1 MAAPTDPRITI
12 PDQPTVLDIESNGSD
27 ESQTLAAGL
36 RVGPYRI
43 TRLLGEGGMGA
54 VYLAEQLE
62 PIQRP
67 VALKLIRGQLH
78 GGLAEAYFMVE
89 RQALARM
96 DHPAIAKVYDA
107 GTTPQG
113 HPFFAMEWIDGPS
126 LGAYHASHAMS
137 LNELLEVF
145 IRICMGVQHAHQ
157 RGVIHR
163 DLKPSNVLIA
173 DVDGKP
179 MPKIID
185 FGIAIGASRTTGGE
199 SNLMQSAGTRG
210 YMSPEQLRGKIN
222 EIDVRSD
229 IYALGV
235 MLMEMSTA
243 TMDRAIGNGI
253 DNRGLHAA
261 LLASLGQRFEASSDV
276 VRGISKIP
284 EELRWA
290 LARATEP
297 ERARRYE
304 SAQAFADD
312 LRRFLDRYPLRA
324 VPSTKSYRLRCFA
337 VRNRGPIVAAAVV
350 AIALIAGTSA
360 AILGMVHA
368 RDAAIR
374 ANLEA
379 EKSRQTSR
387 FLENILGSVR
397 PEEARELDKTLMH
410 KILDNAGSQ
419 AQKQLAGEP
428 EVLAQIE
435 GTVGNAYFS
444 LSEYKSAVEH
454 TRRALA
460 VSTEKLGADALP
472 TLILQ
477 RQLAEE
483 LEYSGGDK
491 EAAQLFEQNIAAF
504 TRTRGV
510 DDKETL
516 KARSDQIELL
526 DYDGNFVEAERLIDV
541 LEPVTQRV
549 FGADSDEALNIGVVH
564 AEGLTYQGKYEQ
576 AEPIYQA
583 MVREHK
589 RVYGEEHTK
598 TLDLLNRFAIMY
610 MESGRFAEGEKIL
623 RGMLPICE
631 KIYGPDHAFTVE
643 IVGNLGGA
651 LRQQGTPEK
660 IAESGPYY
668 KRAMDESLKK
678 YGEKHQN
685 TIIAT
690 HNYANYLLDVNKV
703 EEAVATQQHALAMS
717 SDVLGPDTAVI
728 GEVHFGL
735 GKALLRAH
743 RYQEAE
749 KELLAA
755 IAEKQKD
762 FGADHWR
769 MGEYITPLIATYTA
783 LGKTDQVTAWEAKRA
798 ALKPKPATAT

>member
-1 MAAPTDPRITI
+1 
-12 PDQPTVLDIESNGSD
+12 
-27 ESQTLAAGL
+27 
-36 RVGPYRI
+36 
-43 TRLLGEGGMGA
+43 
-54 VYLAEQLE
+54 
-62 PIQRP
+62 
-67 VALKLIRGQLH
+67 
-78 GGLAEAYFMVE
+78 
-89 RQALARM
+89 
-96 DHPAIAKVYDA
+96 
-107 GTTPQG
+107 
-113 HPFFAMEWIDGPS
+113 
-126 LGAYHASHAMS
+126 
-137 LNELLEVF
+137 
-145 IRICMGVQHAHQ
+145 
-157 RGVIHR
+157 
-163 DLKPSNVLIA
+163 
-173 DVDGKP
+173 
-179 MPKIID
+179 
-185 FGIAIGASRTTGGE
+185 
-199 SNLMQSAGTRG
+199 MQSAGTRG

-235 MLMEMSTA
+235 MLMELLMPTE
-243 TMDRAIGNGI
+243 TMDRAIGDGI

-261 LLASLGQRFEASSDV
+261 LLASVGQKIDASSEV
-276 VRGISKIP
+276 VRGVSNIP
-284 EELRWA
+284 EEIRWA
-290 LARATEP
+290 LVRATEP

-312 LRRFLDRYPLRA
+312 LRRYLDRYPLRA
-324 VPSTKSYRLRCFA
+324 VPATPSYRLRCFTI
-337 VRNRGPIVAAAVV
+337 RNRGPIVAAGVIAV
-350 AIALIAGTSA
+350 ALIAGTSA
-360 AILGMVHA
+360 AVVGMVRA

-387 FLENILGSVR
+387 FLENILSSVR

-410 KILDNAGSQ
+410 KILDNAGAQ

-435 GTVGNAYFS
+435 GTVGNAYSS
-444 LSEYKSAVEH
+444 LSEYKNALEH

-460 VSTEKLGADALP
+460 VSTEKLGPDALP

-477 RQLAEE
+477 RQLGEE
-483 LEYSGGDK
+483 LENYGGDK
-491 EAAQLFEQNIAAF
+491 EAAQLFDQNIAAL

-526 DYDGNFVEAERLIDV
+526 DYDGNFVEAERLISA
-541 LEPVTQRV
+541 LEPATQRV
-549 FGADSDEALNIGVVH
+549 FGADSDEALNVGVIH
-564 AEGLTYQGKYEQ
+564 AEGLTDQGKYEK
-576 AEPIYQA
+576 AEPIYQEL
-583 MVREHK
+583 VREHK
-589 RVYGEEHTK
+589 RVYGDEHPK
-598 TLDLLNRFAIMY
+598 TLDVLNRFAIMY

-623 RGMLPICE
+623 RAMLPICE

-668 KRAMDESLKK
+668 KRAMDESRKK

-685 TIIAT
+685 TVIAT
-690 HNYANYLLDVNKV
+690 HNYANYLLDVDKV
-703 EEAVATQQHALAMS
+703 DEAVATQQHALAMS
-717 SDVLGPDTAVI
+717 IEVLGPDTAVT
-728 GEVHFGL
+728 GEVHYGL

-769 MGEYITPLIATYTA
+769 MGEYIAPLITTYGA
-783 LGKTDQVTAWEAKRA
+783 LGKTDQVAEWEAKRA